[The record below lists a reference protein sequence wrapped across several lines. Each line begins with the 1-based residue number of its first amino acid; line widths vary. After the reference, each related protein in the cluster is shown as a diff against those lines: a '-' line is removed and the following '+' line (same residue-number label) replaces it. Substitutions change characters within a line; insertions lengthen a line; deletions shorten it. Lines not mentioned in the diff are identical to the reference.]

1 MALKFH
7 SHNVKLKLF
16 RNLRHN
22 STHVAL
28 INLALINLALINLAL
43 CRLGLR
49 LSKNVVDRSPRFV
62 TLWCHGLN
70 AG

>member
-7 SHNVKLKLF
+7 SHNVKLKSF
-16 RNLRHN
+16 RNVRHN
-22 STHVAL
+22 STHV
-28 INLALINLALINLAL
+28 ALINLALINLAL